1 MNASPLAAE
10 AERQRQ
16 LVEAILAPTAGDR
29 PAAISD
35 TDDRPAAISDTGDR
49 PAAIRETGERAARGL
64 RAYRDN
70 ADAIAERALAS
81 AYPSVSQLLGEE
93 AFRRLAREFFRAA
106 PPLHGDLGEWGA
118 GLAAWIAGN
127 EALSEWPYLTD
138 CARLDW
144 AMHLCER
151 AEDSSLDAASLE
163 RLSDTDPWRL
173 AVEFTGGLAVIESSW
188 PIAAIHAAHAA
199 GGEALFDAAR
209 EAIAV
214 GLAESVV
221 VSRRGWKAHVT
232 PVDAVT
238 ARWTRELLDG
248 TDLDAAL
255 LAAGESW
262 DFAAWLARA
271 LQAQWV
277 KGIRVLRD

>member
-1 MNASPLAAE
+1 MSLQHEAIAAE

-16 LVEAILAPTAGDR
+16 LVESILAPKVGEAMVAT
-29 PAAISD
+29 
-35 TDDRPAAISDTGDR
+35 
-49 PAAIRETGERAARGL
+49 RETGERALRGL
-64 RAYRDN
+64 RAYRGN
-70 ADAIAERALAS
+70 ADAVSERALAA
-81 AYPSVSQLLGEE
+81 AYPTVLQLLGETS
-93 AFRRLAREFFRAA
+93 FKGLAREFFRAA
-106 PPLHGDLGEWGA
+106 PPVHGDLGEWGA

-127 EALSEWPYLTD
+127 EALGEWPYLTD

-151 AEDSSLDAASLE
+151 AEDSSLEPESLE

-173 AVEFTGGLAVIESSW
+173 AVEFTGGLAVIESAW
-188 PIAAIHAAHAA
+188 PIAAIHAAHKD
-199 GGEALFDAAR
+199 GDDALFDAAR

-214 GLAESVV
+214 RRKESVV

-232 PVDAVT
+232 PVDPGT
-238 ARWTRELLDG
+238 AHWTRQLLDG
-248 TDLDAAL
+248 TDIDAAL
-255 LAAGESW
+255 LAAGDSW

-277 KGIRVLRD
+277 KGIRVLHD